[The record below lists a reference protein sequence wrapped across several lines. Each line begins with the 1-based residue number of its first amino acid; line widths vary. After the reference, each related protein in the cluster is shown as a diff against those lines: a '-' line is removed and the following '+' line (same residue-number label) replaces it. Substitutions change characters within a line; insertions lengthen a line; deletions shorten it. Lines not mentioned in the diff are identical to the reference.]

1 MTPPPVREALGGKRR
16 GLGPTTPRGAHPPP
30 APPPIA
36 ASALKPPAQLAPA
49 LQAST
54 NRFATLPFSH
64 RRRGGPREGK
74 WRPRARRPASV
85 PTSGLRKR
93 PPPAAVRRG
102 DSPALAPA
110 ARRHP
115 RAAHEDPDGGGA
127 GGRAAATR
135 GKAAR
140 APGGRGRGG
149 LGSSAR
155 THWRNLLTDVCVA
168 LLPQPSWAGPTP
180 LEAASGPAP
189 HWAAFVGGAGGIRP
203 EPAHFAAPRFL
214 LDGWESGGAES
225 CPSLVKDQ
233 CYHVAFEIAP
243 GCGAP
248 RSGFRT
254 LYHKIHKG
262 LSRSPSPPPRL
273 PLRT

>member
-1 MTPPPVREALGGKRR
+1 MRRWAGSGGGWDRPRHAAPIPHPRHRLLRPLLSSHPPSSLQPFRPPPTGSQHSRFPTAAGGVREKENGG
-16 GLGPTTPRGAHPPP
+16 
-30 APPPIA
+30 
-36 ASALKPPAQLAPA
+36 PA
-49 LQAST
+49 LAVPPLYPPQACG
-54 NRFATLPFSH
+54 RSH
-64 RRRGGPREGK
+64 RLPL
-74 WRPRARRPASV
+74 PAAGTAQPS
-85 PTSGLRKR
+85 R
-93 PPPAAVRRG
+93 PPPAATQELHTRTRMEE
-102 DSPALAPA
+102 
-110 ARRHP
+110 AR
-115 RAAHEDPDGGGA
+115 A
-127 GGRAAATR
+127 GRRAAAAR

-149 LGSSAR
+149 LESSAR
-155 THWRNLLTDVCVA
+155 THWRNLLTDVRVA

-189 HWAAFVGGAGGIRP
+189 HWAAFGGGAGGIRP

-233 CYHVAFEIAP
+233 CCHVAFEIAP

-273 PLRT
+273 PSRT